1 MDVKALQKRFS
12 GEILAN
18 KLRVN
23 TDKGILIMAR
33 LVKNEWEM
41 TPEGEKHCMAVNEA
55 EAIDADADA
64 PAVGDAGAGAD
75 GDEGGVVYCR

>member
-64 PAVGDAGAGAD
+64 PTPEVGLEVEPPKSKSSKAKK
-75 GDEGGVVYCR
+75 